1 MRTIDY
7 KRKKNVNS
15 RGDQWFL
22 KGLLQ
27 RDVTLEYFWAALDSW
42 VNEHDLRN
50 YAVAELEKVEKDN
63 GVSILI
69 QGQLQWKRGCPKSRK
84 TIEDLL
90 ISRTSNF
97 TLRKEKVS
105 LMKRKNLILHLNGSK
120 RTLKGVHSEIIPTAS
135 ENFDYILS
143 VSDRIYHSKKFICQ
157 GGSYSYTDE
166 DSSDNDTAPRF
177 PMSCNTKKE

>member
-1 MRTIDY
+1 
-7 KRKKNVNS
+7 
-15 RGDQWFL
+15 
-22 KGLLQ
+22 
-27 RDVTLEYFWAALDSW
+27 
-42 VNEHDLRN
+42 
-50 YAVAELEKVEKDN
+50 
-63 GVSILI
+63 VSILI
-69 QGQLQWKRGCPKSRK
+69 QGQLQLKRGCPKSRK